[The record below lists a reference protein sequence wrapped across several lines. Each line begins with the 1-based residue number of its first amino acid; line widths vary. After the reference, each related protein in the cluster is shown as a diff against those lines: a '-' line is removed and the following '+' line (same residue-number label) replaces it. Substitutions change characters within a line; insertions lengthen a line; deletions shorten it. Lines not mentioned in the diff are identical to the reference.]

1 MTRTDSEDS
10 ARLAQLYS
18 AMTDAELEMIARYP
32 DSLTDAARS
41 AITAELQRRNL
52 HFEPAPPE
60 GHDEAEYRNLVTIRK
75 YRDLPEALLA
85 KGSLES
91 AGIECQLVDENMVR
105 MDWFISNLLGG
116 VKLQVKPED
125 VTEADEILNL
135 PIPDALE
142 VDGAGIYQQ
151 PRCPN
156 CDSLEVT
163 YEELNKPVAY
173 VSAYAGLP
181 LPLHRVAWKCH
192 ACGREWEDIEPD
204 AVHQP

>member
-1 MTRTDSEDS
+1 MHTDSEDS
-10 ARLAQLYS
+10 RRLAQLYS
-18 AMTDAELEMIARYP
+18 AMTDAELEKIAKYP
-32 DSLTDAARS
+32 DSLTEAARS
-41 AITAELQRRNL
+41 ALTAELEKRNL
-52 HFEPAPPE
+52 HVEPAPPE
-60 GHDEAEYRNLVTIRK
+60 GYDEAEYRNLVTIRK
-75 YRDLPEALLA
+75 YRDLPEAFLA

-91 AGIECQLVDENMVR
+91 AGIECQFVDENMVR

-142 VDGAGIYQQ
+142 VDGAGIYLQ

-163 YEELNKPVAY
+163 YAELNKPVAY

-192 ACGREWEDIEPD
+192 ACGREWEDTEPD
-204 AVHQP
+204 AAHQP